1 MVTLTKALD
10 LQSPVN
16 ITETPAERARQA
28 VAKYRAQCNEDV
40 YQSLLSIIYEESAKG
55 AVRLSLYH
63 SDDRKCD
70 FVTLRHN
77 STAYI
82 NDAALV
88 DINIASIVN
97 TELLVKRLES
107 DGFTVNTMPS
117 DKFGLCIDIIS
128 WE

>member
-1 MVTLTKALD
+1 MTSFIQPLPEH
-10 LQSPVN
+10 SI
-16 ITETPAERARQA
+16 ITEPPAERARQA

-40 YQSLLSIIYEESAKG
+40 YQSLLVIITEEAAKG
-55 AVRLSLYH
+55 AVRLSAYH
-63 SDDRKCD
+63 CDDRKYD
-70 FVTLRHN
+70 FVTLRN
-77 STAYI
+77 NPTAYI

>member
-1 MVTLTKALD
+1 MTGLD
-10 LQSPVN
+10 MAFPEHSV
-16 ITETPAERARQA
+16 ITETPAERARKA
-28 VAKYRAQCNEDV
+28 VAKYHAQCNEDV
-40 YQSLLSIIYEESAKG
+40 YQSLLVIITEESAKG
-55 AVRLSLYH
+55 AVRLSAYH
-63 SDDRKCD
+63 CDDRKYD
-70 FVTLRHN
+70 FVTLRN
-77 STAYI
+77 NPTAYI

>member
-1 MVTLTKALD
+1 MTSFIQPLPEH
-10 LQSPVN
+10 SI
-16 ITETPAERARQA
+16 ITETPAERARQS

-40 YQSLLSIIYEESAKG
+40 YQSLLVIIAEESAKG
-55 AVRLSLYH
+55 AVRLSAYH
-63 SDDRKCD
+63 CDDRKYD
-70 FVTLRHN
+70 FVTLRN
-77 STAYI
+77 NPTAYI

>member
-1 MVTLTKALD
+1 MTYT
-10 LQSPVN
+10 
-16 ITETPAERARQA
+16 
-28 VAKYRAQCNEDV
+28 
-40 YQSLLSIIYEESAKG
+40 
-55 AVRLSLYH
+55 
-63 SDDRKCD
+63 
-70 FVTLRHN
+70 
-77 STAYI
+77 

-107 DGFTVNTMPS
+107 DGFTVNTMPI